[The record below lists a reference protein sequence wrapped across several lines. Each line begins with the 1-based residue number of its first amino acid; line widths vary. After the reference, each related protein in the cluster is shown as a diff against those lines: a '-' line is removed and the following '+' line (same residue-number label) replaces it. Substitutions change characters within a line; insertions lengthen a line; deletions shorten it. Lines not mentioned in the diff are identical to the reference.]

1 MLQLHLQEIL
11 FRLNVVLPKGDVKN
25 HFGKGGALEMQI
37 SVENFL
43 IVILVVFLL
52 GMVTAL
58 SMTGGRYR

>member
-1 MLQLHLQEIL
+1 
-11 FRLNVVLPKGDVKN
+11 
-25 HFGKGGALEMQI
+25 MQI
-37 SVENFL
+37 SVETFL